1 MTDEQTKSFIDAY
14 RDHMG
19 QYSDYLSRQ
28 YATNLQALDNN
39 RRNQFQNIMGTA
51 NTAGMMYSNF
61 PKRSKIQ
68 YDASV
73 YEPAKDQ
80 MFSTYQTGLDKLRSN
95 TVNMLNTL
103 ADYKD
108 EIASLNKQYQNSN
121 MPAGSIKLNS
131 SGDYVYNSLIDGSQ
145 FRNTKGDKIKM
156 GTALKRAGVTGNQ
169 DILRAAEKVLQPEE
183 FQRLKTIVDAQQSTK
198 HPNLIYNV
206 GDSYY
211 EPDLSYLSD
220 PDQALMKAL
229 GFDFG
234 Q

>member
-73 YEPAKDQ
+73 YEPAKNQ

-108 EIASLNKQYQNSN
+108 EVASLNKQYQNSN

-156 GTALKRAGVTGNQ
+156 GTALKRAGVAGNK
-169 DILRAAEKVLQPEE
+169 DILRGAEQVLSEE
-183 FQRLKTIVDAQQSTK
+183 EAKRLKTIVDMQQNTS

-206 GDSYY
+206 GEGYF
-211 EPDLSYLSD
+211 EPNYSFLSPED
-220 PDQALMKAL
+220 NAFL
-229 GFDFG
+229 GRLG
-234 Q
+234 LGLGS